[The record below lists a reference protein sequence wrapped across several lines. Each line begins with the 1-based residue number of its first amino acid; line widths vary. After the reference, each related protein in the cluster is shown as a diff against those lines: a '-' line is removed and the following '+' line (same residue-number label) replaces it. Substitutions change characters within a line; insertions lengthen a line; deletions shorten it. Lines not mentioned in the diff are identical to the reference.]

1 MEEPDVTELL
11 KEVVRLLRIIAGPQL
26 QELNERFRTSLL
38 TSEKRR
44 AMWDAMDGTRSLAEI
59 GRAVGVSGEAVR
71 QFLRE
76 VEVSFPQLVQT
87 SRGTGGQKPMR
98 API

>member
-1 MEEPDVTELL
+1 MEEPEVVELL
-11 KEVVRLLRIIAGPQL
+11 REVVRLLRIMAGPAV
-26 QELNERFRTSLL
+26 QELSERFRTTML

-44 AMWDAMDGTRSLAEI
+44 AMWDAMDGTKSLAEI
-59 GRAVGVSGEAVR
+59 GRAVGVSREAVR

-76 VEVSFPQLVQT
+76 LEGSFPQLVQT

-98 API
+98 VPI